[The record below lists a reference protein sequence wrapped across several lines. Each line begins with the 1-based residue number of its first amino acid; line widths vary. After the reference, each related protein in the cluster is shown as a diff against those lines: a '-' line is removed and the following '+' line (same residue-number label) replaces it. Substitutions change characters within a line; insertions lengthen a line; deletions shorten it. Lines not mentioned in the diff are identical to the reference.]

1 MIRKNRRVRFKINK
15 IITSRYECQTL
26 RIKLKNIYIYTFRL
40 RRFES
45 INKITEIS
53 NARENQEIV
62 NICELL
68 LSPIGKT

>member
-26 RIKLKNIYIYTFRL
+26 RIKLKNIYTFRL

>member
-1 MIRKNRRVRFKINK
+1 MSNIKNK
-15 IITSRYECQTL
+15 IEKY
-26 RIKLKNIYIYTFRL
+26 IYIRL
-40 RRFES
+40 EL

-68 LSPIGKT
+68 LSPIGKM

>member
-1 MIRKNRRVRFKINK
+1 MSNIKNK
-15 IITSRYECQTL
+15 IE
-26 RIKLKNIYIYTFRL
+26 KYIYTFRL